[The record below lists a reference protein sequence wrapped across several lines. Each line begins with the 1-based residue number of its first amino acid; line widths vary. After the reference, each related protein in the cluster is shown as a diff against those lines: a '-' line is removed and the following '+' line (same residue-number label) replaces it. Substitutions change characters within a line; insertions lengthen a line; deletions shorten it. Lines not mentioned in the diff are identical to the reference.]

1 MLDKEKMVELGQKY
15 SMNTFDRGERVMVS
29 GQGSYLTD
37 SDGNTYLDFI
47 SGIAVNTLGHS
58 HPKLTE
64 ALYEQ
69 SQKLMHAA
77 NTVWYEPS
85 IKAAQRLAEY
95 SVLDKVFF
103 SNSGAEANEGA
114 IKLARKYGAETKG
127 EDAVEIITMKQSFH
141 GRTMATLKATGQE
154 VFHKDFGPHLEGF
167 EYVELNDTQALKEAV
182 TENTCAIMLEV
193 IQGEGGVNTVSEEFV
208 QTINQLR
215 EEKGILVIIDE
226 VQTGIGRT
234 GTMYAYEQVGL
245 EPDIMSLAKG
255 VGGGFPTGA
264 FLAKDYVADHF
275 KVGDHGTT
283 FGGNPMATACINAVL
298 DVIEE
303 EKLIENVN
311 KRSAQLTEGINDLMS
326 KYDKLKSIKGSGL
339 LIGIEYDGDVKPVID
354 TCYQN
359 KLMITSAKGNVLRL
373 LPPLNVSEEEI
384 EEALTKLE
392 QVLANN

>member
-1 MLDKEKMVELGQKY
+1 MLDKEKLVELGEKY
-15 SMNTFDRGERVMVS
+15 SMDTFDRSDRVMVS

-37 SDGNTYLDFI
+37 SDGTTYLDFI

-58 HPKLTE
+58 HPRLTE

-69 SQKLMHAA
+69 SQTLMHAA
-77 NTVWYEPS
+77 NTVWYEPT
-85 IKAAQRLAEY
+85 IKASQRLAEY

-114 IKLARKYGAETKG
+114 IKLARKYGQETKDK
-127 EDAVEIITMKQSFH
+127 DATEIITMKQSFH

-154 VFHKDFGPHLEGF
+154 TFHENFGPHLEGF
-167 EYVELNDTQALKEAV
+167 KYVEFNDSQALKETV
-182 TENTCAIMLEV
+182 TEKTCAVMLEV

-208 QTINQLR
+208 ETINQLR
-215 EEKGILVIIDE
+215 KEKGILVIIDE
-226 VQTGIGRT
+226 VQTGVGRT
-234 GTMYAYEQVGL
+234 GNMYAYEQVNL
-245 EPDIMSLAKG
+245 EPDIMTLAKG

-264 FLAKDYVADHF
+264 FLAKDHVAEHF
-275 KVGDHGTT
+275 NVGDHGTT
-283 FGGNPMATACINAVL
+283 FGGNPMAAACINAVL

-303 EKLIENVN
+303 EDLINNVN
-311 KRSAQLTEGINDLMS
+311 ERSAQFKEGIKELME

-339 LIGIEYDGDVKPVID
+339 LIGIEYDGDVKPFIEA
-354 TCYQN
+354 CYQN

-384 EEALTKLE
+384 EETLTKLD
-392 QVLANN
+392 QVLSV